1 LLIPR
6 RLPLDLLV
14 CTNFPRAA
22 INKSQGQTLERIA
35 VFLAGVEPGLDG
47 RRLTVNC
54 QPCFAHGQLYVA
66 LSRVGHPD
74 RVSIYLDETQYA
86 TKSTPTIVY
95 TEVLLDTDRGRHG
108 TPLPTTPDVR
118 HVEEDDRADG
128 EGSEP
133 PDSEQI
139 GLAVPFA
146 VGASS
151 QWARY
156 LGGRFAPSNVDELA
170 DDLSWLLCPLM
181 ADAAGLAELFPHPV
195 APRPELTG
203 VWAGLPQWSH
213 CSSPVRNLTWTRL
226 VELAAGALGERHRVV
241 GHSGTLREAM
251 VESMDRRNHWP
262 AVMQQDLL
270 DRLDSLPTACYA
282 SAPAADYPDG
292 LRLSDA
298 LLDAAEFL
306 ATDEAGLEMVHDY
319 CGTPIEFEG
328 CPIFEPALDP
338 VQEPEDVYTP
348 EQLFELDARRP
359 YATAAAA
366 GGGSLDRGYRRRS
379 ASPLREA
386 EQAYIDLM
394 VTQLRSDAEAG
405 FGEIQ
410 FEQLMDLCDG
420 DEPDAS
426 APLDAEAEIGEIQF
440 EQLMDLCDG
449 DEPDASQLL
458 DAETE
463 FGEIQYEQLMDMCDG
478 DICLC

>member
-1 LLIPR
+1 M
-6 RLPLDLLV
+6 
-14 CTNFPRAA
+14 
-22 INKSQGQTLERIA
+22 
-35 VFLAGVEPGLDG
+35 
-47 RRLTVNC
+47 
-54 QPCFAHGQLYVA
+54 
-66 LSRVGHPD
+66 
-74 RVSIYLDETQYA
+74 
-86 TKSTPTIVY
+86 Y

-270 DRLDSLPTACYA
+270 DRLDSLFRRRATLPRRQPIIRTDYACRTPYWTQPN
-282 SAPAADYPDG
+282 SS
-292 LRLSDA
+292 RRMKQVSRWCM
-298 LLDAAEFL
+298 
-306 ATDEAGLEMVHDY
+306 TTAGLQSSSRAAPY
-319 CGTPIEFEG
+319 SSRLLTP
-328 CPIFEPALDP
+328 CRSRRMYTLRNSCSSLTRADHTPLLPRPA
-338 VQEPEDVYTP
+338 VV
-348 EQLFELDARRP
+348 A
-359 YATAAAA
+359 
-366 GGGSLDRGYRRRS
+366 
-379 ASPLREA
+379 
-386 EQAYIDLM
+386 
-394 VTQLRSDAEAG
+394 
-405 FGEIQ
+405 
-410 FEQLMDLCDG
+410 
-420 DEPDAS
+420 
-426 APLDAEAEIGEIQF
+426 
-440 EQLMDLCDG
+440 
-449 DEPDASQLL
+449 
-458 DAETE
+458 
-463 FGEIQYEQLMDMCDG
+463 
-478 DICLC
+478 